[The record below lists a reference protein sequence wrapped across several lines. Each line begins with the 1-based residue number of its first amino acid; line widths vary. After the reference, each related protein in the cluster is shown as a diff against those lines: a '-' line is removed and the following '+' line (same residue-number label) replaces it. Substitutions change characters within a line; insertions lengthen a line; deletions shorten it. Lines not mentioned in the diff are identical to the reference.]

1 MAPRSVAAR
10 RVRRGRHAAREA
22 ALRILYEADM
32 SDHDAVELFT
42 ARRSELNLDEQANEY
57 AAGLVERVATR
68 QDGLNAA
75 IAELAPMWP
84 LDQMAPLDLA
94 ILRMALIEIDDQD
107 VPPAVAANEAVKL
120 ARQYCANGSRRLI
133 NGALGSYI
141 RQKSSES
148 DA

>member
-1 MAPRSVAAR
+1 M
-10 RVRRGRHAAREA
+10 RRGRHAAREA

-32 SDHDAVELFT
+32 SDRDAIELLT
-42 ARRSELNLDEQANEY
+42 ARRPELNLDEEANEY
-57 AAGLVERVATR
+57 AAALVERVESR
-68 QDGLNAA
+68 QDGLNTA
-75 IAELAPMWP
+75 IAALAPMWP

-107 VPPAVAANEAVKL
+107 VPSGVAANEAVKL
-120 ARQYCANGSRRLI
+120 ARQYCADGSRRLI

-141 RQKSSES
+141 RQKSSGS